1 MPLFFLL
8 FATDSRIM
16 RLFSK
21 LTALFLFIAASV
33 ATAAPSL
40 IPSPPRLAATGFV
53 LMDYHSGQILAS
65 SNAGQRL
72 EPASLTKLM
81 TAYVVFHEIETGH
94 IGLDD
99 MVRVSEKAWRM
110 PGSRMFIEVGKEVSV
125 RDLLHGMIIQSG
137 NDASVALAEF
147 VAGSED
153 NFVPLM
159 NAHAKNLGLDGTH
172 FVNSTG
178 LPHADHYTTPID
190 MAKLAAAL
198 IRDFPE
204 YYKWYSIKQYTFNNI
219 TQRNR
224 NLLLDRDESVDGLK
238 TGHTESAG
246 YCLVS
251 SAKREEMRLISVVM
265 GTNSEKARA
274 QESQKLLNY
283 GFRFYE
289 THRLYAA
296 NTPLKE
302 MRIYKGESENLPL
315 GLSSDLYVTVP
326 RGQYKSL
333 NASLSIS
340 KTLIAPVSAGQKLGN
355 VSVTLGDDAIIERP
369 LVALQQVAEGGLWQS
384 LKDNTIL
391 LFQ

>member
-53 LMDYHSGQILAS
+53 LMDYHSGQVLAS

>member
-1 MPLFFLL
+1 M
-8 FATDSRIM
+8 RI
-16 RLFSK
+16 LSK
-21 LTALFLFIAASV
+21 LIALLLL
-33 ATAAPSL
+33 ATACAVQAGPSL
-40 IPSPPRLAATGFV
+40 IPSPPRLAASGFV

-65 SNAGQRL
+65 SNPAQRL

-99 MVRVSEKAWRM
+99 MVRISEKAWRM

-125 RDLLHGMIIQSG
+125 EQLLQGMIIQSG

-147 VAGSED
+147 VAGSEE

-159 NAHAKNLGLDGTH
+159 NAHAENLGLKGTH

-178 LPHADHYTTPID
+178 LPNPDHYTTAID
-190 MAKLAAAL
+190 MARLAAAL
-198 IRDFPE
+198 IRDYPK
-204 YYKWYSIKQYTFNNI
+204 YYKWYSVKQYTFNNI

-224 NLLLDRDESVDGLK
+224 NLLLDRDDSVDGLK

-246 YCLVS
+246 YCLVA
-251 SAKREEMRLISVVM
+251 SARRDEMRLISVVM
-265 GTNSEKARA
+265 GTHSEKARA

-302 MRIYKGESENLPL
+302 MRIYKGDSENLPL
-315 GLSSDLYVTVP
+315 GLTTDLYVTVP

-333 NASLSIS
+333 SASLSIS
-340 KTLIAPVSAGQKLGN
+340 KTLIAPVNVGQRLGN
-355 VSVTLGDDAIIERP
+355 VSVTLGDEAIVERP
-369 LVALQQVAEGGLWQS
+369 LVALQQIAEGGLWQS
-384 LKDNTIL
+384 IKDNTIL

>member
-1 MPLFFLL
+1 
-8 FATDSRIM
+8 M
-16 RLFSK
+16 RLFSQ
-21 LTALFLFIAASV
+21 LTALFLLLVTSMV
-33 ATAAPSL
+33 TAAPSL
-40 IPSPPRLAATGFV
+40 IPSPPRLAASGFV
-53 LMDYHSGQILAS
+53 LMDYHSGQVLAS
-65 SNAGQRL
+65 SNEQQRL

-81 TAYVVFHEIETGH
+81 TAYVVFHEIENGRIT
-94 IGLDD
+94 LDD
-99 MVRVSEKAWRM
+99 MVKISEKAWRM

-125 RDLLHGMIIQSG
+125 RELLQGMIIQSG

-147 VAGSED
+147 VAGSEE

-159 NAHAKNLGLDGTH
+159 NAHAENLGLKGTH
-172 FVNSTG
+172 FVNATG
-178 LPHADHYTTPID
+178 LPHEDHYTTPID
-190 MAKLAAAL
+190 MAHLASAL
-198 IRDFPE
+198 IRDYPE
-204 YYKWYSIKQYTFNNI
+204 HYKWYSVKQYTYNNI

-246 YCLVS
+246 FCLVA
-251 SAKREEMRLISVVM
+251 SAKRDEMRLISVVM
-265 GTNSEKARA
+265 GTSSEKARA

-289 THRLYAA
+289 THRLYEAKA
-296 NTPLKE
+296 PLKE
-302 MRIYKGESENLPL
+302 MRIYKGESESLPL
-315 GLSSDLYVTVP
+315 GLASDLYVTVP

-340 KTLIAPVSAGQKLGN
+340 RTLIAPVSVGQQLGN
-355 VSVTLGDDAIIERP
+355 VSVTLGDEAIVERP

-384 LKDNTIL
+384 IKDNTIL